1 MTSRAPVLAYLVS
14 VTGYGLIAGNEV
26 VPGESKVQF
35 EEAIQAWGLLLDR
48 HKMETADEWKVAQ
61 NGRGSIRDLRDHS

>member
-1 MTSRAPVLAYLVS
+1 VS

-26 VPGESKVQF
+26 VPDESKVPF

-61 NGRGSIRDLRDHS
+61 NGRGSIRDPPRPDLKFGV